1 MSYWSSD
8 VYASDHAR
16 QLESPVGWVEYRL
29 APENPFP
36 AAVDEGEAD
45 ARWIAANGKVFGRD
59 FTGLILSGDSAGG
72 NLTLV
77 AAAALR
83 DKPAALPLVMQIPIY
98 PATDFTKR
106 SEEHTSE
113 LQSLM
118 RNSYAVFCLKKKTKI
133 QNTQQ
138 VNNNLKTKKKD
149 SNYNK

>member
-98 PATDFTKR
+98 PATDFTKTYPSAQEFAEGYMLDAKSSAEFSAQYR
-106 SEEHTSE
+106 TEEHTSE

-118 RNSYAVFCLKKKTKI
+118 RI
-133 QNTQQ
+133 
-138 VNNNLKTKKKD
+138 
-149 SNYNK
+149 